1 LGHRHLT
8 TLKQGEQTAQI
19 AEETQVTGSG
29 YRSAFRFLAA
39 VALCVGLPSV
49 SHAVD
54 PRYPDWPCAQAKV
67 PEISVVAVWDGPP
80 IEQAAA
86 AWQAE
91 PDIKDLVARLAARRT
106 SMEEA
111 QSRIGQFVTGDTA
124 ARMEKGKLLFAGLFE
139 TLNGERGAV
148 MNGLERLA
156 RSEKKLADQIR
167 SDTSAMH
174 DLQDAPSPDQA
185 KIDELASQIE
195 WNMRIFEDRRKS
207 IRFACEVPVIIEKRL
222 FALSRAIA
230 QTMEP

>member
-1 LGHRHLT
+1 VTGRR
-8 TLKQGEQTAQI
+8 
-19 AEETQVTGSG
+19 VTGSRQ
-29 YRSAFRFLAA
+29 RSAFRFVAA
-39 VALCVGLPSV
+39 IALCVGLPSV
-49 SHAVD
+49 SHAAD
-54 PRYPDWPCAQAKV
+54 PRYPDWPCVQAKV

-91 PDIKDLVARLAARRT
+91 PEIKDLVARLAARRT

-111 QSRIGQFVTGDTA
+111 QSRIAQLLTGDTA
-124 ARMEKGKLLFAGLFE
+124 AKMEKGKLLFAGLFE
-139 TLNGERGAV
+139 TLNSERGTV

-156 RSEKKLADQIR
+156 RSEKELAEQIR

-174 DLQDAPSPDQA
+174 ELQDAPSPDQA
-185 KIDELASQIE
+185 KVDDLASRIE

-207 IRFACEVPVIIEKRL
+207 IRYACEVPVIIEKRL

>member
-1 LGHRHLT
+1 MGSRH
-8 TLKQGEQTAQI
+8 
-19 AEETQVTGSG
+19 
-29 YRSAFRFLAA
+29 RSAFRFAAA
-39 VALCVGLPSV
+39 VTLLIGVPAA
-49 SHAVD
+49 SHAAD
-54 PRYPDWPCAQAKV
+54 PRYPDWPCVQAKV

-80 IEQAAA
+80 IEQGA

-91 PDIKDLVARLAARRT
+91 PDIRDLVARLAARRT
-106 SMEEA
+106 PIEDA
-111 QSRIGQFVTGDTA
+111 QKRIAQFVTGDATA
-124 ARMEKGKLLFAGLFE
+124 KAEKGKLLFAGVFE

-156 RSEKKLADQIR
+156 RSEKALADEIR

-174 DLQDAPSPDQA
+174 GLQDAPSPDQA
-185 KIDELASQIE
+185 KIDALATRIE

>member
-1 LGHRHLT
+1 MGSTHRSLFWFVAAA
-8 TLKQGEQTAQI
+8 TL
-19 AEETQVTGSG
+19 S
-29 YRSAFRFLAA
+29 
-39 VALCVGLPSV
+39 VGLPTGSN
-49 SHAVD
+49 AAD

-86 AWQAE
+86 AWQSE

-106 SMEEA
+106 PLEEA
-111 QSRIGQFVTGDTA
+111 QKRIAQFVTGDA
-124 ARMEKGKLLFAGLFE
+124 AAKTEKGKLLFAGVFE
-139 TLNGERGAV
+139 TLNSERGAV

-156 RSEKKLADQIR
+156 RGEKELAEQIR

-174 DLQDAPSPDQA
+174 ELQDASSPDKA
-185 KIDELASQIE
+185 KIDELASRVE

-207 IRFACEVPVIIEKRL
+207 VRYACEVPVIIEKRL
-222 FALSRAIA
+222 FALSRAIQ